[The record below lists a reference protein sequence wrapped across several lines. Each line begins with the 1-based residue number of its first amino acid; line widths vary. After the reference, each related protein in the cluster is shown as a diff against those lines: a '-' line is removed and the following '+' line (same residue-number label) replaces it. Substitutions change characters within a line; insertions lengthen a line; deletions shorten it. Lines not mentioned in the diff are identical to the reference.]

1 MPELPEIVIRSEAD
15 ATQYLEQALAGA
27 FDNLS
32 VLIKFDG
39 WPKLDLN
46 VTGERYH
53 SSIPTGLMKALVEY
67 QSAINRAYA
76 SIACGKSVRG
86 LTEDDRKEVELV
98 FDVQEGS
105 TDTEADLWGT
115 LSKMGE
121 KAVERMTG
129 KQLVITVIGAA
140 LIGSMTWGSLHWM
153 DTQAEITKEESK
165 NELLQQVIHQNE
177 HLVQLQADMQ
187 KTALSFVKGAYD
199 AERISYGDVELNR
212 PQIEAINQRS
222 REARALDR
230 IDGQYEVIQLKRY
243 DDKWRIVLYSERTG
257 QVQTD
262 LYRGQKADLCIEE
275 ISLAFAKHT
284 SVDLLLLGRYR
295 AGVIQSATILGT
307 TKSGLLEPDAVAQN
321 EADDEDPNE

>member
-1 MPELPEIVIRSEAD
+1 MSEIIELTIRSETD
-15 ATQYLEQALAGA
+15 AKQYLEYALSGA

-46 VTGERYH
+46 VKGDRYH

-76 SIACGKSVRG
+76 SIAYGKSVRS

-105 TDTEADLWGT
+105 TDTEADLWET
-115 LSKMGE
+115 LSKMAE

-129 KQLVITVIGAA
+129 KQLVITILGAA
-140 LIGSMTWGSLHWM
+140 LIGSLAWGGIHWM
-153 DTQAEITKEESK
+153 DTQAEMKKEESK
-165 NELLQQVIHQNE
+165 NELLKQVVHQNE
-177 HLVQLQADMQ
+177 HLLQLQADMQ

-199 AERISYGDVELNR
+199 AERISYGDVELNK

-222 REARALDR
+222 REASALNR
-230 IDGQYEVIQLKRY
+230 IDGQYDVIQLKRY
-243 DDKWRIVLYSERTG
+243 EDKWRIVLYSDLTG

-262 LYRGQKADLCIEE
+262 LYKGQKADLCIEE

-284 SVDLLLLGRYR
+284 KVGLLVLGRYKS
-295 AGVIQSATILGT
+295 GVVQSAIILGT
-307 TKSGLLEPDAVAQN
+307 TKSGLLEPEPVAQN
-321 EADDEDPNE
+321 EVDDDDPSE